1 MYQDKNDQYTNRVS
15 LLHHGACYARFRKT
29 LPVPVLAVE
38 VLAFAAVVLR
48 TPPVAA
54 PLREAVAPF
63 FAGAPLATEAFLIT
77 VPLLVSLDSL
87 LAIDLRPVRVAG
99 RETGGRE
106 VAFAGTFLF
115 FATATLLEFVLIVE
129 DVVTLRATPPREAFA
144 FSTMLVS
151 IFAAA
156 AERDCEGFFNGEAG
170 RAMPDLIGDT
180 GRFAIR
186 EFDEVGDNTCAGRI
200 RDTSPFG
207 IPLTF
212 FFAFS
217 LCSISFSLSP
227 EIASL

>member
-1 MYQDKNDQYTNRVS
+1 MTHTPIKSHV
-15 LLHHGACYARFRKT
+15 LHHGACYARFRKT
-29 LPVPVLAVE
+29 RPVPVLAVE

-63 FAGAPLATEAFLIT
+63 FAGAPLAAEAFLIT

-87 LAIDLRPVRVAG
+87 LAIDLRPVR
-99 RETGGRE
+99 ETGGRE
-106 VAFAGTFLF
+106 VLFASTFLF
-115 FATATLLEFVLIVE
+115 FATAALLEFVLIAE

-186 EFDEVGDNTCAGRI
+186 EFDEVGDKTCAGRI